1 MSRWSNM
8 LFITHWW
15 QYYNVVHGNQL
26 VQAWNKLQGV
36 AHYLHACWY
45 TSLFESG
52 LSYHKIYQWSMIII
66 SCVVAW
72 WFCGSLSC
80 NYEDTS
86 IADYTNA
93 NRRESLLKGN
103 SNIFCSGLFQ
113 RHFSHSYCK
122 QEKKPM
128 LPYNRENGC
137 CYQDVLFMNDWG
149 LLLFGNGVYAHKIC
163 RDVWY
168 CLCLF
173 KAWKFDGNELR
184 WI

>member
-1 MSRWSNM
+1 MKACNAFSLLDSWLINACIGSLLHNCCKFPSYLQLEIKLQSIDIAFDIYNGVFKGHLLLLSRWSKM
-8 LFITHWW
+8 LFITLWW
-15 QYYNVVHGNQL
+15 QYYSRVHGNQL

-36 AHYLHACWY
+36 AHYFHACWY

-66 SCVVAW
+66 SWVVAW

-80 NYEDTS
+80 NYENTF

-122 QEKKPM
+122 Q
-128 LPYNRENGC
+128 
-137 CYQDVLFMNDWG
+137 
-149 LLLFGNGVYAHKIC
+149 
-163 RDVWY
+163 
-168 CLCLF
+168 
-173 KAWKFDGNELR
+173 
-184 WI
+184 